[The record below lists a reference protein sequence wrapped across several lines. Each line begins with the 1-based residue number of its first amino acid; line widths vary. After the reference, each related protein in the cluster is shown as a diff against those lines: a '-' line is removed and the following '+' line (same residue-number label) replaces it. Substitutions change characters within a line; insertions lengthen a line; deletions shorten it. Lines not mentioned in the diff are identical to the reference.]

1 MVTLSQDPS
10 KFARVEFTC
19 VTDDNDQFTVFYV
32 PGLGTTRFVASCA
45 RVNFSSGQI
54 FLKTRVYEVSG
65 RTVNTANDT
74 FEGNKHWHSG
84 QVSVPGGSLSNGDKI
99 KIVRAVGYMS

>member
-45 RVNFSSGQI
+45 RVNLNSGQI

-74 FEGNKHWHSG
+74 FEGNKYWHSG
-84 QVSVPGGSLSNGDKI
+84 QLSVPGGSLSNGDKI

>member
-10 KFARVEFTC
+10 KFARVKFTC
-19 VTDDNDQFTVFYV
+19 VTDDNDQFTVDYV
-32 PGLGTTRFVASCA
+32 PGLGSTRFVASCA
-45 RVNFSSGQI
+45 RANLSSGQI

-74 FEGNKHWHSG
+74 FGGNKYWHSG
-84 QVSVPGGSLSNGDKI
+84 QVSIPGGSLTTSDMI